1 MPFLSCT
8 NFRPSALPR
17 VPLALALGIAFASL
31 PRIAAAQTTVSDA
44 DRAAARELFMDGVK
58 LQEAGNFADALD
70 RFQRAQAVFSAPTHL
85 LHIAECDAALGRLV
99 ESAETY
105 RTLVRTPL
113 PAGSPQAF
121 QNAQQQG
128 ATELAQVEPRIP
140 SIRLLVKPDRVARL
154 AIHIDGQPMSAA
166 LVGVQRPTD
175 PGTHTV
181 VVTAPG
187 YARNEQKVTL
197 VEKETKDVAVSLQVG
212 SGVTY
217 MAPGSPYAQTQTSP
231 YAAGQTSY
239 PPPPPYAGN
248 QVQGTV
254 TTAPPPPPPY
264 GVPVAERP
272 PEESRGGFMLGV
284 STGYAF
290 VGGDATPSTPLNQL
304 ASGGFD
310 FGLEAGFRFV
320 HRLYLGLDYEHGF
333 LGGGS
338 YNGAQNTSSAA
349 SNYIG
354 LEFAYFSNPFG
365 TSFFGEI
372 GGGYRALDAS
382 WAAPNATV
390 TGSLSGAEVTLG
402 IGMAFRLGRWV
413 RLAPE
418 FCLSA
423 GQFSASNGDN
433 GGATH
438 EFYLLRLNTFI
449 DFARKH

>member
-1 MPFLSCT
+1 MPFLLCT
-8 NFRPSALPR
+8 NFRSSAVSR
-17 VPLALALGIAFASL
+17 TAFALALGLGFSSL
-31 PRIAAAQTTVSDA
+31 PRLAAAQTTVSDA
-44 DRAAARELFMDGVK
+44 DRAAARELFVEGVK

-121 QNAQQQG
+121 LTAQQQG

-140 SIRLLVKPDRVARL
+140 SIRLLVKPERVARL
-154 AIHIDGQPMSAA
+154 TIHIDGQPMSAA

-175 PGTHTV
+175 PGMHTV

-197 VEKETKDVAVSLQVG
+197 VEKETKDVSVALQVG

-217 MAPGSPYAQTQTSP
+217 MAPGTPYGQTQPGP
-231 YAAGQTSY
+231 YAAGSTTVYQPQPTY
-239 PPPPPYAGN
+239 PGTP
-248 QVQGTV
+248 VQGAV
-254 TTAPPPPPPY
+254 TTPPPPPPPY
-264 GVPVAERP
+264 GVPANERP

-284 STGYAF
+284 STGYVF
-290 VGGDATPSTPLNQL
+290 VGGDAAPNYAMSRA

-333 LGGGS
+333 LGGGD
-338 YNGAQNTSSAA
+338 YTSSAA
-349 SNYIG
+349 SNYVG
-354 LEFAYFSNPFG
+354 LEFAYLSNPFG

-372 GGGYRALDAS
+372 GGGYRALDVT
-382 WAAPNATV
+382 AANVSSV
-390 TGSLSGAEVTLG
+390 TSSLTGAEITLG
-402 IGMAFRLGRWV
+402 VGMAFRLGPWV

-449 DFARKH
+449 DFARKR

>member
-1 MPFLSCT
+1 MPFLLHT
-8 NFRPSALPR
+8 NFRSSAVAR
-17 VPLALALGIAFASL
+17 ASFALALGLAFTAL
-31 PRIAAAQTTVSDA
+31 PRFAAAQTTVSDA
-44 DRAAARELFMDGVK
+44 DRAAARELFVDGVK

-121 QNAQQQG
+121 VTAQQQG

-154 AIHIDGQPMSAA
+154 TIHIDGQPMSAA

-197 VEKETKDVAVSLQVG
+197 VEKETKDVSVSLQVG

-217 MAPGSPYAQTQTSP
+217 LAPGTPYGQAQPGP
-231 YAAGQTSY
+231 YAAGSTTAY
-239 PPPPPYAGN
+239 PPQTYPGTPM
-248 QVQGTV
+248 QGTV
-254 TTAPPPPPPY
+254 TTPPPPPPPY
-264 GVPVAERP
+264 GVPLTERP
-272 PEESRGGFMLGV
+272 PEEARGGFMLGV

-290 VGGDATPSTPLNQL
+290 VGGDATSSIPLNQL

-338 YNGAQNTSSAA
+338 YNGTPTTSSAA

-372 GGGYRALDAS
+372 GGGYRALDVSAAS
-382 WAAPNATV
+382 SLAAV
-390 TGSLSGAEVTLG
+390 TSSFSGAEVTLG
-402 IGMAFRLGRWV
+402 IGMAFRLGPWV

-423 GQFSASNGDN
+423 GQFSASNADN

-438 EFYLLRLNTFI
+438 EFYLLRLNTFL